1 MSSSPPWILVKTTKI
16 IYLVVKTGLAYF
28 AENDKPMNQSIC
40 LSLTKFTIAM
50 CKKWMCRT
58 LIVAFFALPLST
70 FAQDAPFPGD
80 ELECDGP
87 PFAPICPIDGGVS
100 FLIAAGIALG
110 GKKAYDL
117 SRKNA

>member
-1 MSSSPPWILVKTTKI
+1 
-16 IYLVVKTGLAYF
+16 
-28 AENDKPMNQSIC
+28 MNHLIC

-58 LIVAFFALPLST
+58 LICAFFALPLST

-80 ELECDGP
+80 DLECDGP
-87 PFAPICPIDGGVS
+87 PFAPVCPIDGGVS
-100 FLIAAGIALG
+100 FLIAAGLAFG